1 MSAVKTKTRNGKS
14 DLKTFLVKTAAVLLV
29 FASASILLSSC
40 SQNIQLANVTGDVSV
55 KYVSSVPRGIAQEA
69 LLPHYTE
76 DELFDKADCIFSGR
90 IRDIRHIQIDY
101 DNSKRYRSLIRI
113 TVDTVYKGDI
123 EKKTVTMFSPCCNT
137 WISESSTNDLLYT
150 IERGDYG
157 VFFTVAVTE
166 STYYGENGCK
176 FDLSEI
182 CDVRITDGMRFAIL
196 RDGKTGIR
204 TTFSSYPSLKDKTWN
219 DAIAFV
225 KDKTN

>member
-1 MSAVKTKTRNGKS
+1 MSAVKPKTRNGKS

-40 SQNIQLANVTGDVSV
+40 SQNIPLTNVTGDVSV

-76 DELFDKADCIFSGR
+76 DELFDKADCIFSGK
-90 IRDIRHIQIDY
+90 ISEIRHIQISWDG
-101 DNSKRYRSLIRI
+101 SKLYKSLIKI
-113 TVDTVYKGDI
+113 KVDTVYKGDI
-123 EKKTVTMFSPCCNT
+123 EKKTVTMFTPCCNK

-157 VFFTVAVTE
+157 VFFTVAAPKGTE
-166 STYYGENGCK
+166 YRIGDLA

-196 RDGKTGIR
+196 KDGKTGIR
-204 TTFSSYPSLKDKTWN
+204 TSFSSYPSLKDKTWD